1 MKRKLKPNKLNK
13 HLVIEKIG
21 KKRGIKFSIIFTD
34 FGHRCAYI
42 KPNNNNLIWLL
53 YTLRRN
59 CYKKYFEFM
68 DKCDYDMDLFPS
80 VHGGIGF
87 IYFRRNRDRGF
98 TDGLVFGWDY
108 GHINDAKDLDLVK
121 KYFGEEQFKMV
132 EMIVFKGV
140 PVREYSL
147 EEINEDIKITIDNIL
162 YIDRKHINLKKEL
175 QRMVTKPF
183 VKKRKYKN
191 K

>member
-1 MKRKLKPNKLNK
+1 MKKKLKPNKLNK

-21 KKRGIKFSIIFTD
+21 KKRGIKFSIIFTE

-42 KPNNNNLIWLL
+42 KPNKDNLIWLL

-68 DKCDYDMDLFPS
+68 DKYDYDMDLFPC
-80 VHGGIGF
+80 VHGGIGL
-87 IYFRRNRDRGF
+87 ICFRWNHDRGF

-108 GHINDAKDLDLVK
+108 GHVNDAKDLDSVK
-121 KYFGEEQFKMV
+121 KYFGTEQFELV
-132 EMIVFKGV
+132 EMITFKGV

-147 EEINEDIKITIDNIL
+147 REVTEDIKLAIDNIL
-162 YIDRKHINLKKEL
+162 STDQKYTDLKKEL
-175 QRMVTKPF
+175 NKMVMKPF
-183 VKKRKYKN
+183 IKKRKYKN